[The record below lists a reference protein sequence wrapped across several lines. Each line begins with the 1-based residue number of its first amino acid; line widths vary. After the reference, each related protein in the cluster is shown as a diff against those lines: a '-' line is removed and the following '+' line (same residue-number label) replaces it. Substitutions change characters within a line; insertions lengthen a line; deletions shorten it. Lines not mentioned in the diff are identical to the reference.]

1 MVRQPREGQPSKDAP
16 ERQLESA
23 EEAMRESEERFR
35 LLVEGVCDL
44 AIFMLAPDGT
54 VAAWNTGAERLKGYR
69 AEQIIGQHI
78 SRFYSEED
86 IRAGEPWR
94 VLETAVAKGRAESEG
109 WRVRKDGTRFWANV
123 VATAVRDEAGR
134 LRGFVTVTRD
144 FSERKMTEEALRRS
158 ERRYRSIVELT
169 NEWAWVTDPA
179 GRVVEDIPALR
190 AFTGQSYEQARGT
203 GWADAL
209 HPGDLQRTL
218 EAWNRAV
225 SAKTSYE
232 TEYRMRR
239 HDGVYRRLLARGVP
253 ILDDQGSVI
262 EWVGTCIDITER
274 KAAEEALRQSREDL
288 DRAQEV
294 GQIGWWRL
302 DTRRNV
308 LTWSDESHRIFGVP
322 KGTPLSYD
330 TFLGLVH
337 PEDRQYV
344 HDQWSAGLRGA
355 PYDIEH
361 RIVAGG
367 QVKWVREKAYLE
379 RGPSG
384 ELLGGFGITQD
395 ITARKQAEEAL
406 LRSREGLSRLA
417 EGSLS
422 IMASTDLG
430 DMSQAISQTALALTG
445 ARAAACGHGFASGQY
460 VVGSAPAPDAPGCPL
475 GEMLRPDEGG
485 IPRDLVE
492 DAESVRLTAAQ
503 LRAHAKRWG
512 LPEGDR
518 AVRGLLGAG
527 IHARSGKMNG
537 VILVADKEQGDFT
550 AEDEAL
556 LRQLA
561 TVASLALQHVEAR
574 LSLEESDRR
583 KDQFLATLSHE
594 LRNPLA
600 PLRNSLCILSRAKPG
615 GEQARRAEAVIDRQ
629 VGHLTRLVDDLLDV
643 TRISR
648 GKIRLLL
655 ERLDLCDL
663 VRRAVEDYRDAFAQ
677 NELTLE
683 LSLSQ
688 GALWVNADRTRI
700 AQVIGNLLNNSAK
713 FTPAGGRAIVSVER
727 DTARGQAVLKVRD
740 TGIGIAP
747 EMLPQVFEAFAQAD
761 TTLDRGRGGLGLGL
775 AMVKGLVEMH
785 GGTASAESA
794 GLGQGAE
801 LTVRL
806 PIAVAELSPK
816 APAHGRAVGVRPR
829 QRVLVIEDNVD
840 AAETLREVLELDEHT
855 VQVAF
860 SGSEGVAKARGFGPD
875 VVLCDIGL
883 PGIDGY
889 EVARTMRR
897 DPALREARLVALTGY
912 AGPDDIAAA
921 RAAGFD
927 AHLAKPLSPETI
939 EQVLSQVQAP
949 G

>member
-1 MVRQPREGQPSKDAP
+1 MGCQSREGQPSKDAP
-16 ERQLESA
+16 DRRLEFA

-35 LLVEGVCDL
+35 LLVEGACDL
-44 AIFMLAPDGT
+44 AIFVLGPDGA

-69 AEQIIGQHI
+69 AEEIIGQPI
-78 SRFYSEED
+78 SRFYTEED
-86 IRAGEPWR
+86 VRAGEPWR
-94 VLETAVAKGRAESEG
+94 VLEAAVAKGRAESEG

-134 LRGFVTVTRD
+134 LRGFLAVTRD
-144 FSERKMTEEALRRS
+144 FSERKNTEEALRRS
-158 ERRYRSIVELT
+158 ERRYRSFVELT
-169 NEWAWVTDPA
+169 NEWAWVTDAA
-179 GRVVEDIPALR
+179 GRVVEDIPAWR
-190 AFTGQSYEQARGT
+190 AFTGQSCEQVRGT

-218 EAWNRAV
+218 EVWNRAV
-225 SAKTSYE
+225 SAKTPYE
-232 TEYRMRR
+232 TEYRLRR
-239 HDGVYRRLLARGVP
+239 HDGVYRLLSARGVP

-302 DTRRNV
+302 DVRRNV
-308 LTWSDESHRIFGVP
+308 LTWSDENHRIFGVP

-330 TFLGLVH
+330 AFLDLVH

-344 HDQWSAGLRGA
+344 HAQWSAGLRGA

-367 QVKWVREKAYLE
+367 QVKWVREKAFLE

-422 IMASTDLG
+422 IMARTDLG
-430 DMSQAISQTALALTG
+430 DMSQTISRTALALTG
-445 ARAAACGHGFASGQY
+445 AREAACGHGFASGQY
-460 VVGSAPAPDAPGCPL
+460 VVGSACAPDVPEGPL
-475 GEMLRPDEGG
+475 GELLRAGEGG
-485 IPRDLVE
+485 IPKELVE
-492 DAESVRLTAAQ
+492 GADSVRLTEAQ
-503 LRAHAKRWG
+503 LRARAKGWG
-512 LPEGDR
+512 LPKGDR
-518 AVRGLLGAG
+518 AVRGLLGAR
-527 IHARSGKMNG
+527 IHARNG
-537 VILVADKEQGDFT
+537 QTNGIILVADKERGDFT

-600 PLRNSLCILSRAKPG
+600 PLRNSLCILSRASPG
-615 GEQARRAEAVIDRQ
+615 SEQARRAEAVIDRQ

-648 GKIRLLL
+648 GKIRLLR

-677 NELTLE
+677 SELTLD
-683 LSLSQ
+683 LSLSR
-688 GALWVNADRTRI
+688 GALWVNADRTRM

-713 FTPAGGRAIVSVER
+713 FTPAGGRATVSVER
-727 DTARGQAVLKVRD
+727 DPDRGQAVLKVRD

-747 EMLPQVFEAFAQAD
+747 EMLPRVFEAFAQAD
-761 TTLDRGRGGLGLGL
+761 TTLDRSRGGLGLGL

-794 GLGQGAE
+794 GLGKGAE
-801 LTVRL
+801 VTVRL
-806 PIAVAELSPK
+806 PIAVAELSPE
-816 APAHGRAVGVRPR
+816 APEQGRAGVRSR
-829 QRVLVIEDNVD
+829 RRVLVIEDNVD
-840 AAETLREVLELDEHT
+840 AAETLRDVLELDEHT

-860 SGSEGVAKARGFGPD
+860 SGFEGVAKARSFGPD

-883 PGIDGY
+883 PGISGY
-889 EVARTMRR
+889 EVAQTMRR

-921 RAAGFD
+921 RNAGFD
-927 AHLAKPLSPETI
+927 AHLAKPVCPETL
-939 EQVLSQVQAP
+939 ERVLSEVQAR
-949 G
+949 